1 MGSGN
6 GVPDR
11 FRGRDGGQRAIGKV
25 GVDVHL
31 AGLLG
36 AGGVAEVLGVSV
48 VRDVRRRT
56 VLLKLEK
63 Q

>member
-11 FRGRDGGQRAIGKV
+11 FWGRDGGKGSIGKV

-31 AGLLG
+31 ARLLG
-36 AGGVAEVLGVSV
+36 VGRSAAVLDVGVV
-48 VRDVRRRT
+48 
-56 VLLKLEK
+56 
-63 Q
+63 

>member
-11 FRGRDGGQRAIGKV
+11 FWGRDGGKGSIGKV

-31 AGLLG
+31 ARLLG
-36 AGGVAEVLGVSV
+36 VGRTAAVLDIGVVWIRHGAG
-48 VRDVRRRT
+48 
-56 VLLKLEK
+56 LLKLEK

>member
-6 GVPDR
+6 GVPNR

-36 AGGVAEVLGVSV
+36 VGRTAAVLNVGVVWIRNRAG
-48 VRDVRRRT
+48 
-56 VLLKLEK
+56 LLKLEK